1 MTPVPPRRAITATI
15 DAPARGLAPSRRLV
29 ARLKTLLPR
38 GLFGRSVLLLAAPLI
53 LSQIVGTWVFYD
65 RFWIT
70 VMRRL
75 AAAAA
80 SDITIIVDGRHY
92 FTVAEEPHFFALVD
106 GATGFTTILLP
117 RGTRKPAETVEPADR
132 IARFLAAAIAE
143 REFGA
148 FAVDDHDWPRHLIV
162 RIADGKDVLQIT
174 VPRDRLNTSM
184 VFVVLSWMVGTALV
198 TLAIAM
204 LFLRNQVRSLRRLAI
219 TAEAFGRGLDVPAFR
234 PQGATEVRQAAAAFL
249 SMRQRI
255 QRQIAQRTEMLAGIS
270 HDLRTPLTR
279 MRLELELMGSSED
292 VRGLK
297 ADVAEMLKMVEAYL
311 SFARGEGD
319 EPAQLTDLMRL
330 LADAVA
336 TARRAGTPITLAG
349 PETLE
354 IAVRPDALRRC
365 ITNLVTNA
373 ARHGSHVWVTV
384 LAGRTIDILVDDDGP
399 GIPEAMREAVFQPF
413 FRLDNSRNVSTG
425 GNGLGLTIARDIM
438 LSHGGS
444 LTLETSPQGGL
455 RARCALPAT
464 DVAALFAGARPGG

>member
-1 MTPVPPRRAITATI
+1 MTAAI
-15 DAPARGLAPSRRLV
+15 DAPARSGLASPRRF
-29 ARLKTLLPR
+29 ATRLKALLPR

-80 SDITIIVDGRHY
+80 SDIVVIIEGRHY
-92 FTVAEEPHFFALVD
+92 FTAADEPHFFALVD
-106 GATGFTTILLP
+106 SATGFTTRLLP
-117 RGTRKPAETVEPADR
+117 PGTKPPTGGVDPGDR
-132 IARFLAAAIAE
+132 VARFLAAALTNRNLGTFSI
-143 REFGA
+143 
-148 FAVDDHDWPRHLIV
+148 DDHEWPRHFIV
-162 RIADGKDVLQIT
+162 RVADGSDVLQIA
-174 VPRDRLNTSM
+174 VPRDRLYTSL

-219 TAEAFGRGLDVPAFR
+219 TAEAFGRGLDVPSFR

-279 MRLELELMGSSED
+279 MRLELELMGNSED

-319 EPAQLTDLMRL
+319 EPAQITDLMKL
-330 LADAVA
+330 LGDAVA
-336 TARRAGTPITLAG
+336 SARRAGIEIALAG
-349 PETLE
+349 PDTLE

-365 ITNLVTNA
+365 VTNLITNA

-384 LAGRTIDILVDDDGP
+384 LAGRTIDIMVDDDGP

-425 GNGLGLTIARDIM
+425 GSGLGLTIARDIM
-438 LSHGGS
+438 LSQGGS
-444 LTLETSPQGGL
+444 LTLDTSPQGGL

-464 DVAALFAGARPGG
+464 DVAALFDSARPGG

>member
-1 MTPVPPRRAITATI
+1 MTEAPPRGAVRATI
-15 DAPARGLAPSRRLV
+15 ATAAHIGLAPPRTV
-29 ARLKTLLPR
+29 TARLKALLPR

-53 LSQIVGTWVFYD
+53 LSQLVGTWVFYD

-80 SDITIIVDGRHY
+80 SDIAIIVEGRHY
-92 FTVAEEPHFFALVD
+92 VPEAERAGFLALVD
-106 GATGFTTILLP
+106 SNTGFTTTLLP
-117 RGTRKPAETVEPADR
+117 PGTKPPVENEEAQDS
-132 IARFLAAAIAE
+132 IGRFLATALSE
-143 REFGA
+143 RSLGPF
-148 FAVDDHDWPRHLIV
+148 VIDDSEWPRHLLV
-162 RIADGKDVLQIT
+162 RIADGKEVLEIA

-184 VFVVLSWMVGTALV
+184 VLVVLSWMVGTALL

-219 TAEAFGRGLDVPAFR
+219 AAEAFGRGLDAPSYR
-234 PQGATEVRQAAAAFL
+234 PQGATEVRQAAVAFL
-249 SMRQRI
+249 SMRQRM

-279 MRLELELMGSSED
+279 MRLELELLGDSED

-297 ADVAEMLKMVEAYL
+297 SDVAEMLQMVEAYL

-319 EPAQLTDLMRL
+319 EQAQMTDLMRL
-330 LADAVA
+330 LGDAVA
-336 TARRAGTPITLAG
+336 TARRAGAAVALAG
-349 PETLE
+349 PDALE
-354 IAVRPDALRRC
+354 IPVRPDALRRC
-365 ITNLVTNA
+365 ITNLVDNA

-384 LAGRTIDILVDDDGP
+384 IQGRTVDIIIDDDGP
-399 GIPEAMREAVFQPF
+399 GIPEAMRETVFQPF
-413 FRLDNSRNVSTG
+413 FRMENSRNASTG
-425 GNGLGLTIARDIM
+425 GIGLGLTIARDIM

-464 DVAALFAGARPGG
+464 DVGPLFADAAR